1 MRNKTLY
8 YINLTFNFLILI
20 YTCIIIL
27 NLNNLTNEYFVS
39 FLNLTFVVDRYNVLF
54 IVLTNL
60 IFFCCTIYNYMVSK
74 FAYTFS
80 TVLLMLL
87 QICLVL
93 AFSINNVLLFF
104 VFFESILLPF
114 FVYIAFFGSRGRK
127 ANAVILLV
135 LFTIAS
141 SIFIFIGIFIIFYRV
156 EDLNFI
162 NILDFEFQ
170 EIERTIILYCFFL
183 GFMAK
188 VPMLPLHIW
197 LTEAHVEAPTIGSVI
212 LAAIVLKLGFYGLI
226 RIMYVVNFFILPTHF
241 IFIFVLICICSTLY
255 CSILA
260 LRQVDLKKIIAYSSI
275 VHMNVGMLG
284 LCSASTLG
292 HNGSLFVMF
301 SHGLISASMFF
312 FVGFLYERFH
322 TRNLMYF
329 GGLVQYMPIFTIL
342 FFFILISNMSF
353 PGTCNFIGE
362 LLIFYTVYCEFSTL
376 FFIMCIFSTT
386 LTSFFCIIVFAKVC
400 FFQISGFFK
409 YNLVD
414 LNLTE
419 LTIGIVLSIL
429 ILLFGI
435 IPNLI
440 FTILL

>member
-1 MRNKTLY
+1 MRNKRLY
-8 YINLTFNFLILI
+8 YINLTFNLFILTYI
-20 YTCIIIL
+20 CIIVL
-27 NLNNLTNEYFVS
+27 NLNNLTNEYFVN
-39 FLNLTFVVDRYNVLF
+39 FLSLNFIIDRYNVLF

-60 IFFCCTIYNYMVSK
+60 IFICCTIYNYLISK
-74 FAYTFS
+74 FSYSLS
-80 TVLLMLL
+80 TILLIFL
-87 QICLVL
+87 QICLIL
-93 AFSINNVLLFF
+93 AFAINNILLFF

-114 FVYIAFFGSRGRK
+114 FIYIAFFGSRGRK
-127 ANAVILLV
+127 SNAIILLV

-141 SIFIFIGIFIIFYRV
+141 SIFIFIGIFIIFYHV
-156 EDLNFI
+156 IDLNFI

-170 EIERTIILYCFFL
+170 ETERTIILYCFFI

-188 VPMLPLHIW
+188 IPMLPLHIW

-226 RIMYVVNFFILPTHF
+226 RVLYIINFFILPNHF
-241 IFIFVLICICSTLY
+241 FILFALICICSSLY
-255 CSILA
+255 CSVLA
-260 LRQVDLKKIIAYSSI
+260 LRQVDIKKIIAYSSI
-275 VHMNVGMLG
+275 VHMNIGMLG
-284 LCSASTLG
+284 LASTSYLG

-329 GGLVQYMPIFTIL
+329 GGIAQYMPVFSIL

-362 LLIFYTVYCEFSTL
+362 ILIFYTVYNEFTFI
-376 FFIMCIFSTT
+376 FFIICIFTTT
-386 LTSFFCIIVFAKVC
+386 LTSFFCIIIFSKVC

-409 YNLVD
+409 YNLID

-419 LTIGIVLSIL
+419 TVLGVLLSIL

-435 IPNLI
+435 IPNLL
-440 FTILL
+440 FSILL